1 MSGPDV
7 APAPPLTFVIFGA
20 TGDLTRR
27 LLIPTM
33 INMTRSGLIGD
44 DFNILGVGIEP
55 GGDEMLLQRLD
66 SFLKPWAWSRTG
78 RMLGNDCASVS
89 HMFPATSPKTAFM
102 TKFQVVWR
110 MRRAPMRHSISRCRR
125 SSLAKLPKNCPS
137 TGLPMRP
144 WELSVG

>member
-1 MSGPDV
+1 VSGPDV

-66 SFLKPWAWSRTG
+66 SFLETLGMEPDRQDAWQRLRKRISYVSGDFTQN
-78 RMLGNDCASVS
+78 GN
-89 HMFPATSPKTAFM
+89 
-102 TKFQVVWR
+102 
-110 MRRAPMRHSISRCRR
+110 I
-125 SSLAKLPKNCPS
+125 
-137 TGLPMRP
+137 
-144 WELSVG
+144 